1 MDSQKECYG
10 KKVDKLVFYILVPSF
25 LISVV
30 PMFFSSEVFWILLLI
45 NTLSWGL
52 VYWAYVSTNTCI
64 VNNLLIHQAGPIS
77 WEIEVEDIVELRA
90 KSKSAINH
98 GTWSMDKMDV
108 VYMES
113 YKKTL
118 SIAPLLKEEL
128 INKLVSL
135 NPKIKLS

>member
-1 MDSQKECYG
+1 MDDQKVSYG
-10 KKVDKLVFYILVPSF
+10 KKVDNLVFYILVPCF

-30 PMFFSSEVFWILLLI
+30 PMFLIAELSWILLFVNLLSFGLI
-45 NTLSWGL
+45 
-52 VYWAYVSTNTCI
+52 YWLYTTTDTCI
-64 VNNLLIHQAGPIS
+64 VRNFLIHQTGPIS
-77 WEIEVEDIVELRA
+77 WEIEIESIIELRE

-108 VYMES
+108 VYIEN

-128 INKLVSL
+128 IHKLAEL